1 MCTWV
6 SNIWSQVQLQNPKSP
21 FGCREKGI
29 CEHFQV
35 FSAYPGNQT
44 EGAKEAESVDTR
56 VERERERERKKR
68 KYLLRDGLLE
78 TWLWN
83 VSVGVSHFQCCVF
96 VVASKFIYCAYLNI
110 CQLRENIYIYIYI
123 YIYYYYY
130 YYSYYY
136 YYMNYFK
143 SKNYLYSIIQNF
155 FLKYSIFFYT
165 CNKKINE

>member
-1 MCTWV
+1 M
-6 SNIWSQVQLQNPKSP
+6 
-21 FGCREKGI
+21 
-29 CEHFQV
+29 
-35 FSAYPGNQT
+35 
-44 EGAKEAESVDTR
+44 
-56 VERERERERKKR
+56 
-68 KYLLRDGLLE
+68 LE

-143 SKNYLYSIIQNF
+143 SKIYLYSIIQNF

-165 CNKKINE
+165 CNKNKIIDIIIRNQIGSEKLKPKYWFWWLKFILYDWLSLSWVDIFSYFIATPWQESIKFKPN